1 MLKRRLGRSN
11 IEVSALGMG
20 CWTIGGPWYFIDH
33 EAGWGQ
39 VDDDESIRAIHCA
52 LDMGITFFDTAAV
65 YGCGHSEQVLGQA
78 LVGQREQVVIA
89 SKFGYAIDE
98 KHRFAKHHDDVVG
111 NIRDECEASLLR
123 LNTDHIDLYQFHIGR
138 YDPQKAGEV
147 LEVLEKL
154 VAEGKIRWY
163 GWSTDNPEGA
173 RIFAQGVHCTAIQHL
188 MNIANDSPAILAVCE
203 EFDLASINR
212 VPLGGGLLTGKYT
225 LDSEFTKDDIRSTW
239 NLNISRYAE
248 RLKHIETLRE
258 LLTQD
263 GRTLAQAALAW
274 LWGRS
279 QRTIPIPGFRNE
291 AQVQENVKALD
302 YPPLSADQMQRIE
315 ELFGRK

>member
-1 MLKRRLGRSN
+1 MLKRRLGRSD

-39 VDDDESIRAIHCA
+39 VDDQESIRAIQCA
-52 LDMGITFFDTAAV
+52 LDLGVTFFDTAAV
-65 YGCGHSEQVLGQA
+65 YGCGHSERVQGQA
-78 LVGQREQVVIA
+78 LAGRREQAVIA
-89 SKFGYAIDE
+89 SKFGFAIDE
-98 KHRFAKHHDDVVG
+98 KHRFAKHHDDVLR
-111 NIRDECEASLLR
+111 NIRKECEASLRR
-123 LNTDHIDLYQFHIGR
+123 LNTDHIDLYQFHIGG

-147 LEVLEKL
+147 CEILDEL
-154 VAEGKIRWY
+154 VTEGKIRWY

-173 RIFAQGVHCTAIQHL
+173 RIFAQGTHCTAIQHL
-188 MNIANDSPAILAVCE
+188 MNIANDSPAILAVCDK
-203 EFDLASINR
+203 FHLASINR

-225 LDSEFTKDDIRSTW
+225 STSEFTKDDIRSTW
-239 NLNISRYAE
+239 NLNESRYTK
-248 RLKHIETLRE
+248 RLKHIDALRQ

-279 QRTIPIPGFRNE
+279 QRSIPIPGFRNE
-291 AQVQENVKALD
+291 AQVRENVKAVE
-302 YPPLSADQMQRIE
+302 YPMLSAEQMKRIE